1 MEIWFMFVI
10 PSGGMHTLNC
20 ERIPAL
26 QKAGIRC
33 RLIYFQQ
40 GIGSTQGIMPCP
52 VHYLDMTKPEQ
63 FSELLRQH
71 PPSAIV
77 VSSWYTVV
85 QTLREIGYA
94 GPIIFE
100 IQGLGPPQKARSEIS
115 NMYGYIQPH
124 ATAILHPG
132 SPLITGLLSVMMP
145 HKVKYVMPN
154 PINADV
160 FHYRS
165 NPANQN
171 LPMPLLWIG
180 RVEPN
185 KNWAEYLLIAHEL
198 VKRGENPE
206 LWMFEDPSLSTPQ
219 DRLSM
224 SNAIHSLGLLNRVK
238 LLPHVPRMQMADYFS
253 AAADSGGLLL
263 MTSLSEGAP
272 YAALESMLC
281 RCPIVTSD
289 NDGIR
294 TMVEDSVHGIY
305 YNLGD
310 IAGAANAAQ
319 HLRHNQKLR
328 KDIVSRAEQRV
339 RSEFH
344 PAIYAAGFH
353 AILRQLGVR

>member
-1 MEIWFMFVI
+1 MFVV

-40 GIGSTQGIMPCP
+40 GIGSTQGTMPCP
-52 VHYLDMTKPEQ
+52 VHYANTPEQ
-63 FSELLRQH
+63 FAELLRQH

-85 QTLREIGYA
+85 QTLRELGFA

-100 IQGLGPPQKARSEIS
+100 IQGLGPPQKARSELS
-115 NMYGYIQPH
+115 LMYGFIQPH

-145 HKVKYVMPN
+145 HKVAYVIPN
-154 PINADV
+154 PINANT
-160 FHYRS
+160 FHYQS
-165 NPANQN
+165 KPAYRKM
-171 LPMPLLWIG
+171 PMVLIWIG

-185 KNWAEYLLIAHEL
+185 KNWSEFLLIAHEL
-198 VKRGENPE
+198 VRRGENPE
-206 LWMFEDPSLSTPQ
+206 LWMFEDPTLSVPQ
-219 DRLSM
+219 DRLAM
-224 SNAIHSLGLLNRVK
+224 SNAIHSLGLQNRIK
-238 LLPHVPRMQMADYFS
+238 LLPHVPRMQMAEYFS
-253 AAADSGGLLL
+253 AAADSGGALL

-272 YAALESMLC
+272 YAALEAMIC

-294 TMVEDSVHGIY
+294 TMVANGVHGIY

-310 IAGAANAAQ
+310 IAGAANAVQ
-319 HLRHNQKLR
+319 NLRHDTKLR
-328 KDIVSRAEQRV
+328 RAIVSQAEQRV
-339 RSEFH
+339 LSEFQ
-344 PAIYAAGFH
+344 PAHYAAAFQL
-353 AILRQLGVR
+353 ILRQLGVR

>member
-1 MEIWFMFVI
+1 MEVWFMYGI

-26 QKAGIRC
+26 MTAGIRC

-40 GIGSTQGIMPCP
+40 GIGSIQGTMPCP
-52 VHYLDMTKPEQ
+52 VHYASKPEE

-77 VSSWYTVV
+77 VSSWYTAVY
-85 QTLREIGYA
+85 TLREIGYA

-100 IQGLGPPQKARSEIS
+100 IQGLGPPPKARSEMA
-115 NMYGYIQPH
+115 NMYRFIQPH

-132 SPLITGLLSVMMP
+132 SPLITGLLGVIMP
-145 HKVKYVMPN
+145 HKVSYVIPN

-165 NPANQN
+165 NPASQN
-171 LPMPLLWIG
+171 LPMILIWIG

-198 VKRGENPE
+198 MKRGEQPKM
-206 LWMFEDPSLSTPQ
+206 WMFEDPTLSTPQ
-219 DRLSM
+219 DRLLM
-224 SNAIHSLGLLNRVK
+224 SNAIHSLGLQDHVQ
-238 LLPHVPRMQMADYFS
+238 LLPHVPRMQMAEYFS
-253 AAADSGGLLL
+253 VAADSGGVLL
-263 MTSLSEGAP
+263 MTSMSEGAP
-272 YAALESMLC
+272 YAALESMIC
-281 RCPIVTSD
+281 RCPIVTTD

-294 TMVEDSVHGIY
+294 TMVEDRVHGIY

-310 IAGAANAAQ
+310 IAGAANAVQ
-319 HLRHNQKLR
+319 NLRHDQQLR
-328 KDIVSRAEQRV
+328 QAIINRAEQRV

-344 PAIYAAGFH
+344 PARYAAGFH
-353 AILRQLGVR
+353 AILQQLGVR

>member
-1 MEIWFMFVI
+1 MEIWFMFVV

-26 QKAGIRC
+26 TKAGIRC

-40 GIGSTQGIMPCP
+40 GIGSTQSVMPCP
-52 VHYLDMTKPEQ
+52 VHYANKPEE
-63 FSELLRQH
+63 FKELLRQH

-77 VSSWYTVV
+77 VSSWYMQVG
-85 QTLREIGYA
+85 TLREIGYA

-100 IQGLGPPQKARSEIS
+100 IQGLGLPHKAREEMS
-115 NMYGYIQPH
+115 NMYGFIQPH
-124 ATAILHPG
+124 ATAVLHPG
-132 SPLITGLLSVMMP
+132 SPLITGLLSVMLP
-145 HKVKYVMPN
+145 HKVSYVIPN

-165 NPANQN
+165 KPLNHK
-171 LPMPLLWIG
+171 LPMVLIWIG

-185 KNWAEYLLIAHEL
+185 KNWSEFLLIAHEL

-206 LWMFEDPSLSTPQ
+206 LWMFEDPTLSEPK
-219 DRLSM
+219 DRLAM
-224 SNAIHSLGLLNRVK
+224 SSAIHALGLLNRVR
-238 LLPHVPRMQMADYFS
+238 LLPNVPRMQMAEYFS
-253 AAADSGGLLL
+253 AAADSGGALL

-272 YAALESMLC
+272 YAALEAMIC

-294 TMVEDSVHGIY
+294 TMVDNGVHGIY

-310 IAGAANAAQ
+310 IAGAANAVQ
-319 HLRHNQKLR
+319 NLRHDTNLR
-328 KDIVSRAEQRV
+328 SAIVSQAEQRV
-339 RSEFH
+339 RSEFQ
-344 PAIYAAGFH
+344 PARYAAAFRIMLNH
-353 AILRQLGVR
+353 LGVR